1 MRSKIK
7 GYEMAKQQSF
17 SDKLKK
23 KGKSDLVTVKVIK
36 AVKGDKG
43 SYKFNEKLVKIE
55 DISKVSGI
63 K

>member
-1 MRSKIK
+1 
-7 GYEMAKQQSF
+7 MAKQQSF

-36 AVKGDKG
+36 AVKGEKG